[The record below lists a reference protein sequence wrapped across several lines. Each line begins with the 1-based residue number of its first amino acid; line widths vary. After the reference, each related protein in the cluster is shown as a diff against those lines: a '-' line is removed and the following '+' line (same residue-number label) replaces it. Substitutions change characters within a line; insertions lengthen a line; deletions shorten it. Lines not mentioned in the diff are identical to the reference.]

1 MSDNTSYGEA
11 IMNAVGAEAQ
21 AVLSKAPTGMRDKT

>member
-1 MSDNTSYGEA
+1 MSDDTPYGEA

-21 AVLSKAPTGMRDKT
+21 AVLSKAPIGMRDRT